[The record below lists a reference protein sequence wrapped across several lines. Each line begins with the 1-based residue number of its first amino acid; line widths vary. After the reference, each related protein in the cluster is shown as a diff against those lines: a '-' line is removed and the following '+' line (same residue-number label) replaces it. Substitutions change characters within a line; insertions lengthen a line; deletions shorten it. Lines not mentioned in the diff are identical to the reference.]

1 MDIAKFE
8 SLNCRS
14 DRLGEK
20 TVHQEMEE
28 RTDFK

>member
-14 DRLGEK
+14 DVLSDK
-20 TVHQEMEE
+20 TVHLVTEE